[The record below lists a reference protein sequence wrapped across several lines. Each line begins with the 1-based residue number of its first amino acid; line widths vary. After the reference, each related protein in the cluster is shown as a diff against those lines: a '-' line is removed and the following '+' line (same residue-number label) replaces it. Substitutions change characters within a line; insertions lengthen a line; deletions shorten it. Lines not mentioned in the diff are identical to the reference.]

1 MCMAAAITIPIV
13 VVATIAIVRWAV
25 VVVVPD
31 RHLIVVARRDPE

>member
-1 MCMAAAITIPIV
+1 MAAIIAIPI
-13 VVATIAIVRWAV
+13 ATIAIVRWAA

>member
-13 VVATIAIVRWAV
+13 VIATIVIVRWAA
-25 VVVVPD
+25 VVVPD